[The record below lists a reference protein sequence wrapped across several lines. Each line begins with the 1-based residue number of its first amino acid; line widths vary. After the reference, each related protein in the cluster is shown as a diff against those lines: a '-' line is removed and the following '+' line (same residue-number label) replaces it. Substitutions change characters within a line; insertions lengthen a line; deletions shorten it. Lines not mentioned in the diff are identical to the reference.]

1 MGCYPEN
8 IILNIFPEVI
18 LLRDLSARDRL
29 LMKDGQAESAS
40 LRPQQTERCGM
51 KEGDDI
57 NLAKHLIFLLE

>member
-29 LMKDGQAESAS
+29 LMKDGQAKSAG
-40 LRPQQTERCGM
+40 LQPPQTERSGM
-51 KEGDDI
+51 RVGDDI
-57 NLAKHLIFLLE
+57 YK

>member
-29 LMKDGQAESAS
+29 LTKDGQAKSAGLR
-40 LRPQQTERCGM
+40 LRPQQTERCEM
-51 KEGDDI
+51 NVGDDI
-57 NLAKHLIFLLE
+57 SK

>member
-29 LMKDGQAESAS
+29 LMKDGQAKSAKS
-40 LRPQQTERCGM
+40 AGLQPPQTERSGM
-51 KEGDDI
+51 RVGDDI
-57 NLAKHLIFLLE
+57 SR

>member
-29 LMKDGQAESAS
+29 LMKDGQAKSAG
-40 LRPQQTERCGM
+40 LQPPQTERSGM
-51 KEGDDI
+51 RVGDDI
-57 NLAKHLIFLLE
+57 SR

>member
-29 LMKDGQAESAS
+29 LMKDGQAKSAG
-40 LRPQQTERCGM
+40 LRPQQTEICEM
-51 KEGDDI
+51 NVGDDI
-57 NLAKHLIFLLE
+57 SK